1 VNLPRAHSERIAEDK
16 RVVKAVLTSEG
27 DIFLENE
34 QVARSELIEVLERR
48 QNISPV
54 SLFVLE
60 ADEEARHGK
69 VVELM
74 DAARQVGIPRLA
86 IATRSEDEEE
96 KRK

>member
-1 VNLPRAHSERIAEDK
+1 VLQK
-16 RVVKAVLTSEG
+16 R
-27 DIFLENE
+27 
-34 QVARSELIEVLERR
+34 QRS
-48 QNISPV
+48 SPV

-60 ADEEARHGK
+60 ADEQARHGK